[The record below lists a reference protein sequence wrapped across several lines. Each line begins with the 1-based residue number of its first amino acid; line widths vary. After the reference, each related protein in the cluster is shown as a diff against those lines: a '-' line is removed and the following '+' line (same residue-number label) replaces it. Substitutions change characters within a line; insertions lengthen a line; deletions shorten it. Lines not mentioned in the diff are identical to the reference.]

1 MFQPVSVG
9 EDSEFFAEP
18 LKGRTII
25 KTVSGKVLEQK
36 RGDHHTT
43 VADVGRD
50 GVLRISFQIWKF
62 LNF

>member
-18 LKGRTII
+18 LKGRKIT

-36 RGDHHTT
+36 RGEHHITL
-43 VADVGRD
+43 ADVGRD
-50 GVLRISFQIWKF
+50 GCF
-62 LNF
+62 